1 MRISDWSSDVCS
13 SDLGQAKAE
22 ARIAEPRIAHQVRRV
37 RNRVAV
43 DEAIETVE
51 QHAKDHATHRE
62 ALAVLVAA
70 QRIDNAEIQVMALPY
85 SAQNDRRRARRL
97 GGKRKSVA
105 RGSEGEGRVDLG
117 GAGHV

>member
-1 MRISDWSSDVCS
+1 MIRRPPRSTLTDALFPYTTLFRSISAQADQDAVGLEV
-13 SDLGQAKAE
+13 DQPAGDRDGQAKAE

-70 QRIDNAEIQVMALPY
+70 QRIDNAAIQVMALP
-85 SAQNDRRRARRL
+85 
-97 GGKRKSVA
+97 
-105 RGSEGEGRVDLG
+105 
-117 GAGHV
+117 